1 MEEFTG
7 LKPKIYS
14 FLADDSSEHEKA
26 KCVNKSIDATITH
39 GECKDVLWKNKCLGH
54 LMNRIRNKNRKIGTC
69 EINKVSLL

>member
-39 GECKDVLWKNKCLGH
+39 GECKDVL
-54 LMNRIRNKNRKIGTC
+54 
-69 EINKVSLL
+69 